1 MPRCLHP
8 SGSRRQAVCR
18 GGVHFTRNEFLAHA
32 VPDSGRK
39 TPAPDLSQKGL
50 CVRQSATLVLLVRA
64 FLPIHISFC
73 ASFSVERIF
82 PGLSGRARVSPSLVF
97 CFEPCARRALGWRS
111 QRVFSL
117 EASR

>member
-8 SGSRRQAVCR
+8 PGSRRQAVCR

-50 CVRQSATLVLLVRA
+50 CLRQSATLPPLDPA
-64 FLPIHISFC
+64 FLPIHIFVLHLLLGGAHFFPRSAAAPALGLPWFFVRSYC
-73 ASFSVERIF
+73 AA
-82 PGLSGRARVSPSLVF
+82 GL
-97 CFEPCARRALGWRS
+97 ERRAGACVL
-111 QRVFSL
+111 F
-117 EASR
+117 E